1 MMHLDTTAVVWFVAS
16 AVLTSVIAL
25 RVIAAVVSPVMW
37 VRFMASS
44 MALVAV
50 ALVWFGVIALPYG

>member
-1 MMHLDTTAVVWFVAS
+1 MMPDATAVVWFVAS
-16 AVLTSVIAL
+16 AVLTGVIAL

-37 VRFMASS
+37 VLFMASS

-50 ALVWFGVIALPYG
+50 ALVWFGVIALPSG